1 MDIATYG
8 HNELVAKS
16 ELESWRFETYF
27 APVTFD
33 AVGFPTRI
41 AHLGQIRGVLAGMHS
56 RERIL
61 PFTEELGGLQE
72 EDLERLSRA
81 VARYTRWYRTVFADE
96 VAPVPLADFVA
107 QYLAYAKLRGLPR
120 RRVLEIGPGLGLI
133 AFFMCDDESVETYDQ
148 IEINQTLFVI
158 QSLIGS
164 NCYGESFRNAALNA
178 GGAAMVGRLAETRPV
193 LSGARPYVISR
204 PRSFRCSL
212 FPWWSV
218 DVPMSGR
225 YDVIASH
232 ANLVEMSLQS
242 LEYYL
247 ERWSTILSDTGHVLI
262 QDLGHPARRSH
273 DDVLK
278 SIDAAGFR
286 ALAKFKG
293 RQGRAFAT
301 FLNLLLV
308 TERHPDYGRA
318 KSVLEPLVLL
328 DDHEVVRRV
337 YGLDRPAGRKLT
349 PRDLM
354 TYVGARLARPKRA

>member
-61 PFTEELGGLQE
+61 PFTEELGGLKE

-133 AFFMCDDESVETYDQ
+133 AFFMWFEDFVVSN
-148 IEINQTLFVI
+148 EILLKEQKVF
-158 QSLIGS
+158 
-164 NCYGESFRNAALNA
+164 
-178 GGAAMVGRLAETRPV
+178 
-193 LSGARPYVISR
+193 
-204 PRSFRCSL
+204 
-212 FPWWSV
+212 
-218 DVPMSGR
+218 
-225 YDVIASH
+225 H
-232 ANLVEMSLQS
+232 
-242 LEYYL
+242 
-247 ERWSTILSDTGHVLI
+247 TI
-262 QDLGHPARRSH
+262 
-273 DDVLK
+273 
-278 SIDAAGFR
+278 
-286 ALAKFKG
+286 
-293 RQGRAFAT
+293 
-301 FLNLLLV
+301 
-308 TERHPDYGRA
+308 
-318 KSVLEPLVLL
+318 
-328 DDHEVVRRV
+328 
-337 YGLDRPAGRKLT
+337 
-349 PRDLM
+349 
-354 TYVGARLARPKRA
+354 